1 MRLNHMA
8 YYVRTKQPIQMK
20 IIQSRPSVIKLAG
33 KKWLVHILSNDY
45 ADVAWFSYAA
55 ELLAT
60 RF

>member
-1 MRLNHMA
+1 MA